1 MKKVIGIVTATRA
14 EYGLLSPVIKELR
27 KYSDEIETKVI
38 VTGTH
43 LVKKFGETIKE
54 IRADGVAIDEKI
66 SIMNEESQSMSEIT
80 ATAMGRFGAY
90 FARNRLDLL
99 IVLGDRYELMGICT
113 AAMLNKIPI
122 AHLHGGEITQGAMD
136 ESIRHAITKLSYLH
150 FTSTEEYRKRVIQ
163 LGEEPERVFRVGA
176 TGIENIMKT
185 SLLSKKELSKS
196 IGFSLENPY
205 VVATYHP
212 VTLSESRV
220 EQQLQNFLRVVREHR
235 EYRYII
241 TKANADDGGEI
252 INEVLEKFA
261 EENENVLVVSSL
273 GMKRYLSAVK
283 YADFVAGNSSSGII
297 EVPSLKVPT
306 INIGERQ
313 KGRIQAESVINC
325 GESYEEISKAFCYA
339 ASEEAK
345 RTAQSV
351 RNPYGDGNTSEK
363 IVAVIREFLKK
374 DNIKLQKKFYDVE
387 FEV

>member
-27 KYSDEIETKVI
+27 KYSDEMEVKVI

-43 LVKKFGETIKE
+43 LVKKFGETIRE
-54 IRADGVAIDEKI
+54 IQADEVAIDEKI
-66 SIMNEESQSMSEIT
+66 SIMNESSQSMSEI
-80 ATAMGRFGAY
+80 AGVALNRFGEY
-90 FARNRLDLL
+90 FTENRLDLL
-99 IVLGDRYELMGICT
+99 IVLGDRYELLGICT
-113 AAMLNKIPI
+113 AAMLHKIPI
-122 AHLHGGEITQGAMD
+122 AHLHGGEITEGAMD

-185 SLLSKKELSKS
+185 SLLTKDELAES
-196 IGFSLENPY
+196 IGFSLAKPY

-212 VTLSESRV
+212 VTLSESSV
-220 EQQLQNFLRVVREHR
+220 EQQLENFLRVIKEHK
-235 EYRYII
+235 EYQYII
-241 TKANADDGGEI
+241 TKANADNGGEI
-252 INEVLEKFA
+252 INEMLEKFA
-261 EENENVLVVSSL
+261 KENENVLVVSSL
-273 GMKRYLSAVK
+273 GMKHYLSAVK
-283 YADFVAGNSSSGII
+283 HAAFVAGNSSSGII

-306 INIGERQ
+306 VNIGERQ
-313 KGRIQAESVINC
+313 KGRMQAESVINC

-351 RNPYGDGNTSEK
+351 TNPYGEGNTSEK
-363 IVAVIREFLKK
+363 IVAVIRDFLKK

>member
-43 LVKKFGETIKE
+43 LVKKFGETIRE
-54 IRADGVAIDEKI
+54 IQADGVEIDEKI

-122 AHLHGGEITQGAMD
+122 AHLHGGEITEGAMD

-176 TGIENIMKT
+176 TGIENILKT
-185 SLLSKKELSKS
+185 SLLSKKELSES
-196 IGFSLENPY
+196 IGFSLEKPY
-205 VVATYHP
+205 IVATYHP
-212 VTLSESRV
+212 VTLSESSV
-220 EQQLQNFLRVVREHR
+220 EQQLQNFLRVVKEHK
-235 EYRYII
+235 EYQYII
-241 TKANADDGGEI
+241 TKANADNGGEI
-252 INEVLEKFA
+252 INEMLEKFA

-325 GESYEEISKAFCYA
+325 GESYEEISKAFCNA

-345 RTAQSV
+345 RIAQFV

-363 IVAVIREFLKK
+363 IVAVIREFLRK

>member
-43 LVKKFGETIKE
+43 LVKKFGETIRE
-54 IRADGVAIDEKI
+54 IQADGVEIDEKI
-66 SIMNEESQSMSEIT
+66 SIMNESSQSMAEIT
-80 ATAMGRFGAY
+80 GTALGRFGEY
-90 FARNRLDLL
+90 FAEHRLDLL

-122 AHLHGGEITQGAMD
+122 AHLHGGEITEGAMD

-163 LGEEPERVFRVGA
+163 LGEEPERVFWVGA

-185 SLLSKKELSKS
+185 SLLSKDELAVS
-196 IGFSLENPY
+196 IGFSLTKPY

-212 VTLSESRV
+212 VTLSESSV
-220 EQQLQNFLRVVREHR
+220 EQQLENFLRVIREHK
-235 EYRYII
+235 EYQYII
-241 TKANADDGGEI
+241 TKANADNGGEI
-252 INEVLEKFA
+252 INEMLDRFA
-261 EENENVLVVSSL
+261 KENENVLVVSSL

-283 YADFVAGNSSSGII
+283 HAVFVAGNSSSGII

-306 INIGERQ
+306 VNIGERQ
-313 KGRIQAESVINC
+313 KGRMQAKSVINC
-325 GESYEEISKAFCYA
+325 GESYEEISKAFSYA
-339 ASEEAK
+339 GTEEA
-345 RTAQSV
+345 RDIARCV
-351 RNPYGDGNTSEK
+351 VNPYGDGNTSEK
-363 IVAVIREFLKK
+363 IVTIIRSFLK
-374 DNIKLQKKFYDVE
+374 DNSIKLQKKFYDIE